1 MQQIK
6 IKAILLGAVF
16 AAGIAACC
24 FLVII
29 QRYLW
34 AMPPAVLALLAVVY
48 LYQQLQ
54 SLKAAKLIQ
63 ENVVIN
69 IPAGRV
75 ISNGDISRSQTGA
88 GIDHVIVSIFGVL
101 AGDRVYKFNCDGIRL
116 LSMKIDKEF
125 IFFTYGTREKQLHL
139 KLTHGLTREED
150 LQKITEI
157 FRYNTGTGELSQGSK
172 IC

>member
-16 AAGIAACC
+16 AAGLAACC
-24 FLVII
+24 YLVIM
-29 QRYLW
+29 QYYMW
-34 AMPPAVLALLAVVY
+34 ALAPAVLALLAAVY

-54 SLKAAKLIQ
+54 RLKAAKLIQ
-63 ENVVIN
+63 DNVVLT
-69 IPAGRV
+69 IPAARV
-75 ISNGDISRSQTGA
+75 LSSEDIPGFPAGA
-88 GIDHVIVSIFGVL
+88 EKKPVIVSIFGVL

-116 LSMKIDKEF
+116 LSMKIDEEF

-139 KLTHGLTREED
+139 KLTHGLSREED
-150 LQKITEI
+150 LQKITAI
-157 FRYNTGTGELSQGSK
+157 FRYDTGTGELSQGLK

>member
-6 IKAILLGAVF
+6 IKAILLGAIF
-16 AAGIAACC
+16 AAGIVACC
-24 FLVII
+24 FLFII
-29 QRYLW
+29 QSYIW
-34 AMPPAVLALLAVVY
+34 ALVPAVLALLAAAF
-48 LYQQLQ
+48 LYQLLQ
-54 SLKAAKLIQ
+54 RLKAAKLIE

-69 IPAGRV
+69 ILAGRV
-75 ISNGDISRSQTGA
+75 ISNGDISQSQKGA
-88 GIDHVIVSIFGVL
+88 GKENVIVSIFGVL

-116 LSMKIDKEF
+116 LSMKIDEEF